1 MSKIKALVLGL
12 TSAAVLATS
21 PTSASAANFP
31 CFNDDALPS
40 ARIHDL
46 RIMMMVGALKCRDI
60 APAALR
66 SYGTFV
72 TQRDAELTRHADSVK
87 AGMVAQYGP
96 RVGKLAFDDYETTLS
111 NHYSR
116 TRPTARNCE
125 ELGTFARMASMADG
139 EELETLA
146 RLATRRDMTVCDIS
160 AADPYTAQVMPEVRP
175 AVRVIRGAVPPG
187 VAPAI
192 EAQAVEPVSVAVA
205 SAPAIAAQPIVSAP
219 VVPIQEEA
227 VVTEASAQAIDQA
240 ATNEADENARLD
252 RAIDALDSAA
262 AALRDLKQPTQ

>member
-12 TSAAVLATS
+12 TSMAVLATT

-31 CFNDDALPS
+31 CFGDEALPS

-66 SYGTFV
+66 SYGMFV
-72 TQRDAELTRHADSVK
+72 TQRDAELTQHADSVK

-116 TRPTARNCE
+116 MRPTARNCE
-125 ELGTFARMASMADG
+125 ELGTFARMANMADG

-160 AADPYTAQVMPEVRP
+160 AADPYTAQAIPEPRP

-192 EAQAVEPVSVAVA
+192 EAQAVESVAVA
-205 SAPAIAAQPIVSAP
+205 SAPVIVAQPIVSAP

-227 VVTEASAQAIDQA
+227 VVIEASADAVDLA
-240 ATNEADENARLD
+240 PTSEADENARLD

-262 AALRDLKQPTQ
+262 AALRELKQPTQ